1 MKERNLHY
9 NTRQQ
14 ELASELAQSIS
25 TKQKKSI
32 EREGKLIAEETL
44 NRLFLCIK
52 LSKGP
57 FFPQK
62 KKRISCPTPL
72 QLHKHADI
80 YIYTHKK
87 KHFVPAYIHS
97 HNQHMYTHAFGP
109 QFSFFFFFLDGGSHI
124 FKGSYKR
131 MILFLCSIFSLF
143 LLAHTI
149 GTNLLSI
156 TSLFF
161 IQISFAF
168 FFFLSFGRQDLGGKV
183 WHLKDF

>member
-80 YIYTHKK
+80 YIYTQKK
-87 KHFVPAYIHS
+87 AFRPCLCS
-97 HNQHMYTHAFGP
+97 HNEHMYTHAFGP
-109 QFSFFFFFLDGGSHI
+109 QF
-124 FKGSYKR
+124 
-131 MILFLCSIFSLF
+131 
-143 LLAHTI
+143 
-149 GTNLLSI
+149 
-156 TSLFF
+156 
-161 IQISFAF
+161 
-168 FFFLSFGRQDLGGKV
+168 FLS
-183 WHLKDF
+183 